1 MILPVKI
8 GIYKYV
14 RIIPI
19 TIRCITLVLE
29 LCAVFI
35 SLSYYKMAAR
45 CPDPVLS
52 RLNPVRHVG
61 AIPELL
67 ADKVTQFTD
76 CDPRFYDDVD
86 DTNMDR

>member
-1 MILPVKI
+1 
-8 GIYKYV
+8 
-14 RIIPI
+14 
-19 TIRCITLVLE
+19 
-29 LCAVFI
+29 
-35 SLSYYKMAAR
+35 MAAR

-86 DTNMDR
+86 DTNMDRWVHRTHAQPSVVILRPHLYFDKSIILTVFVYAV